1 MLSKKSL
8 FGGGLYFS
16 NTAVLFICSLRAYSK
31 TSDNTQVIGRF
42 FIRGG
47 NE

>member
-1 MLSKKSL
+1 MLNKKSL
-8 FGGGLYFS
+8 FGGGLYLS
-16 NTAVLFICSLRAYSK
+16 NTAVLSISSSKIYSK